1 MGAAGCWLGLVVL
14 LAVSDGC
21 GLLEYF
27 GSGAGGTDGVHTCL
41 GKTGAGVGWGQGCA
55 VGVAWGAIT
64 RGGEAVQTI
73 NRVSVVCRCGL
84 LRSYVA
90 WGCSIDW
97 SQSLVSS
104 AWSVMHG
111 MQSVCALID

>member
-41 GKTGAGVGWGQGCA
+41 GKTGAGVG
-55 VGVAWGAIT
+55 
-64 RGGEAVQTI
+64 
-73 NRVSVVCRCGL
+73 
-84 LRSYVA
+84 
-90 WGCSIDW
+90 
-97 SQSLVSS
+97 
-104 AWSVMHG
+104 
-111 MQSVCALID
+111 